1 MSVRRHLIHLHAC
14 RGATW
19 SILRKMLQFDP
30 SLKKVFL
37 LTKIDLQRNFSM
49 KVSQAEIF
57 LEDINSNEIEATISN
72 YQRDEIQV
80 VTIFDPDYP
89 VLLKQIYDPP
99 WVLYCKGDLSLLQWE
114 NKLSIVGTR
123 DPSRNG
129 LLSLEKI
136 ASPLVAKGWLIVSG
150 LAVGIDARAHTIAL
164 NSNGK
169 TIAVLGSGFNYIY
182 PQCHIQLASTISK
195 KHLLISEYPPNQKP
209 EKSNFPIRNRI
220 ISGLSK
226 GTLIVEARKKSG
238 SLITADVAL
247 QQGREVFAV
256 PGSILDGRTEGTH
269 WLIDQGAKL
278 TKSSDDVLNEW

>member
-1 MSVRRHLIHLHAC
+1 MSVSRRLIHLHTC
-14 RGATW
+14 RGVTW
-19 SILRKMLQFDP
+19 SILKKFFQYDP
-30 SLKKVFL
+30 TLKKIFW
-37 LTKIDLQRNFSM
+37 LTKSKLQQNFSM
-49 KVSQAEIF
+49 NVSQAENF
-57 LEDINSNEIEATISN
+57 LEDINSKEIEATISN

-80 VTIFDPDYP
+80 VTIFDPAYP

-136 ASPLVAKGWLIVSG
+136 TSPLIEAGWLIVSG
-150 LAVGIDARAHTIAL
+150 LAVGIDARAHTLAL
-164 NSNGK
+164 NSSGK

-182 PQCHIQLASTISK
+182 PQCHTQLASAISK
-195 KHLLISEYPPNQKP
+195 KHLLLSEYPPNQKP
-209 EKSNFPIRNRI
+209 EKWNFPIRNRI

-238 SLITADVAL
+238 SLITADLAL
-247 QQGREVFAV
+247 QEGREVFAV
-256 PGSILDGRTEGTH
+256 PGSILDERTEGTH
-269 WLIDQGAKL
+269 WLIHQGAKL
-278 TKSSDDVLNEW
+278 TISSDDVLNEW

>member
-1 MSVRRHLIHLHAC
+1 MSARKRLIHLHAC
-14 RGATW
+14 RSVTW
-19 SILRKMLQFDP
+19 LILKKFLQFDP
-30 SLKKVFL
+30 TLKKIYW
-37 LTKIDLQRNFSM
+37 LTKSELQQKFSM
-49 KVSQAEIF
+49 KVAHAENF
-57 LEDINSNEIEATISN
+57 LVDINSIEIAATVSN

-80 VTIFDPDYP
+80 VTIFDPYYP

-136 ASPLVAKGWLIVSG
+136 ALPIVEAGWLIVSG
-150 LAVGIDARAHTIAL
+150 LAVGIDARAHTVAL

-209 EKSNFPIRNRI
+209 EKWNFPIRNRI

-238 SLITADVAL
+238 SLITADLAL
-247 QQGREVFAV
+247 QEGRDVFAV